1 MNVDGVNI
9 PQELEIE
16 GIDLKL
22 QGAGARSVLFFK
34 PYILAFYSATAFDD
48 AESAI
53 TSQDYRGIRLIVN
66 SDMITGS
73 LLAKG
78 LKDGLGRSH
87 YGKQPELQPVFKNL
101 FAKFEGWPIHK
112 GDVVHIFYHREAG
125 IQFFYNDALQF
136 EEKSEGFPEAIF
148 SIWFSKEFPD
158 RNLQRTLL
166 GKS

>member
-1 MNVDGVNI
+1 MVIDGVNI

-16 GIDLKL
+16 GIDLQL

-34 PYILAFYSATAFDD
+34 PYILAFYSSNAINM
-48 AESAI
+48 AEEAI
-53 TSQDYRGIRLIVN
+53 TSNEYRGIRLIVN
-66 SDMITGS
+66 SDMITGA

-78 LKDGLGRSH
+78 LKDGLGRTH
-87 YGKQPELQPVFKNL
+87 YGKIPELQPVFETL

-136 EEKSEGFPEAIF
+136 EEKNEGFPEAIF
-148 SIWFSKEFPD
+148 GIWFSDNFFI
-158 RNLQRTLL
+158 
-166 GKS
+166 